1 MNKIVYNVTV
11 SVDPEIHLEWITWM
25 KDIHIPDVM
34 KTGKFLNNRI
44 LRVHGEEE
52 NGVTYAVQYTASN
65 RGELNSYFE
74 EHAPRLQKEHV
85 EKYGNSAVAFRTIL
99 EILHETGEELN

>member
-1 MNKIVYNVTV
+1 
-11 SVDPEIHLEWITWM
+11 M

-34 KTGKFLNNRI
+34 NTGKFLQNRI

-52 NGVTYAVQYTASN
+52 NGVTYAVQYTAAH
-65 RGELNSYFE
+65 RGDLDDYFT

-85 EKYGNSAVAFRTIL
+85 DKYGNRAVAFRTIL
-99 EILHETGEELN
+99 EVLHETGK

>member
-11 SVDPEIHLEWITWM
+11 SVDPDIHEEWINWM

-34 KTGKFLNNRI
+34 NTGKFLQNRI

-52 NGVTYAVQYTASN
+52 NGVTYAVQYTALN
-65 RGELNSYFE
+65 RAELDRYFS
-74 EHAPRLQKEHV
+74 EHAPRLQKDHV
-85 EKYGNSAVAFRTIL
+85 DKYGNRAVAFRTIL
-99 EILHETGEELN
+99 EILHETGE

>member
-11 SVDPEIHLEWITWM
+11 SVDPEIHEEWITWM
-25 KDIHIPDVM
+25 KNIHIPDVM
-34 KTGKFLNNRI
+34 NTGKFLQNRI

-52 NGVTYAVQYTASN
+52 NGVTYAVQYTALN
-65 RGELNSYFE
+65 RSELDSYFV

-85 EKYGNSAVAFRTIL
+85 DKYGNRAVAFRTIL
-99 EILHETGEELN
+99 EILHETGE